1 MAKVLPSKISVPP
14 TFQFHVLT
22 TLTFP
27 ITFMD
32 FYKNLAYRRP
42 PWKHLRMSENNRL
55 YGLKKHIVII
65 HIYTYNIYIYIH
77 IYIYTYLS
85 RNICIYIYIYVYIFM
100 YIYIYTYVYTCIW
113 VWGLMWLSYW
123 YCMHVVLW
131 RV

>member
-32 FYKNLAYRRP
+32 FYKDLAYRRP

-65 HIYTYNIYIYIH
+65 HIYTYNIYIYIY
-77 IYIYTYLS
+77 IYIYVY
-85 RNICIYIYIYVYIFM
+85 ICIYIYIYM
-100 YIYIYTYVYTCIW
+100 CIYIYMGLRAYVIILLILYACSFMEGVISTHIADRI
-113 VWGLMWLSYW
+113 YQ
-123 YCMHVVLW
+123 
-131 RV
+131 RT